1 MAARIMY
8 VKPSCPYCEE
18 ARQALRADGLEF
30 EERDATTR
38 ADWRAELMAHSRDTG
53 KVPTIVM
60 GDEVVTIGWRARGWR
75 VHEAAGRPP
84 AAGSSWPRSRSSPSR
99 RSSPSSRP

>member
-8 VKPSCPYCEE
+8 VKPNCPYCEE

-38 ADWRAELMAHSRDTG
+38 PDWRAELMEHSRDTG

-60 GDEVVTIGWRARGWR
+60 GDEVVTIGGRGGGCRAHW
-75 VHEAAGRPP
+75 AAGRPP
-84 AAGSSWPRSRSSPSR
+84 RHLRRAVRRALRAGAR
-99 RSSPSSRP
+99 R